1 MEEENLDVSADI
13 SAILKGDDILT
24 KGDVNCTIKDVKREM
39 LGQGD
44 KAEKKVVLYF
54 NGSQKKLPLN
64 KTNLTTVASLYG
76 SQAANWR
83 GKRLTIFA
91 TPVNYQG
98 KVSNGIRIRPTAPGT
113 VPPMQQVH
121 TVPPVTAE
129 PVADF

>member
-1 MEEENLDVSADI
+1 MEEDLDVSADI
-13 SAILKGDDILT
+13 SAILKGDDILN
-24 KGDVNCTIKDVKREM
+24 KGDVNCTIKDVKREV

-64 KTNLTTVASLYG
+64 KTNLSTIASLYG
-76 SQAANWR
+76 SQAASWR

-91 TPVNYQG
+91 TPVNFQG
-98 KVSNGIRIRPTAPGT
+98 KVSNGIRIRLTAPNT
-113 VPPMQQVH
+113 VPPVQQVH
-121 TVPPVTAE
+121 TAPPVTAE